1 MFKEN
6 LANLIKVKTIITLF
20 ITAVFC
26 YMSIFGVIAPELFM
40 TVFSMIITFYFSSQQ
55 EKKKQQEESAATTE

>member
-6 LANLIKVKTIITLF
+6 LANLIKVKTIITIF
-20 ITAVFC
+20 ITVIFC
-26 YMSIFGVIAPELFM
+26 YMSVIGVIAPELFM

-55 EKKKQQEESAATTE
+55 EKKKQEESAATTE